1 MCTHALQWER
11 EIERKEN
18 KTVRLELRREQEHEL
33 SESQLKEGHK
43 STSHFRADADN
54 GGGYACVRAGG
65 TLLYLCTF
73 LLILQWTWNH
83 SKTKWSIKK
92 KKKAGRNLGLFFKD
106 SILDNLDRDCTP

>member
-1 MCTHALQWER
+1 MPYSGKEKLR
-11 EIERKEN
+11 EN
-18 KTVRLELRREQEHEL
+18 KTVRLELRSEQEHEL
-33 SESQLKEGHK
+33 SESQLKAGHK
-43 STSHFRADADN
+43 STSHSWADADN

-73 LLILQWTWNH
+73 LLILQWNWNH

-106 SILDNLDRDCTP
+106 SILDNLDIDCTP